1 MFRKHHLVQALI
13 CPLCLL
19 GDIFIFLQ
27 IDCRLV
33 DGFVDVIILACF
45 GKTFQ
50 SKSKFLLLIHQN
62 YSLFIDLPE
71 HHPTTSS
78 YHFHEFMAVFI
89 VNGHLK
95 VADGRFD
102 RLRLVL
108 PSASYCVILENI
120 GNRMCGPSLWL
131 SHSSEETEKR
141 GMNHGKCKT

>member
-1 MFRKHHLVQALI
+1 
-13 CPLCLL
+13 
-19 GDIFIFLQ
+19 
-27 IDCRLV
+27 
-33 DGFVDVIILACF
+33 
-45 GKTFQ
+45 
-50 SKSKFLLLIHQN
+50 
-62 YSLFIDLPE
+62 
-71 HHPTTSS
+71 
-78 YHFHEFMAVFI
+78 MAIFI